1 MILTPIR
8 RYGAMILMLLTVA
21 FSGEVLAKTHTA
33 TTSHKPQVIKA
44 SNTQVSSK
52 QEYSRNSAKS
62 SKRRRQYYD
71 RN

>member
-33 TTSHKPQVIKA
+33 TTSHKPQITKA
-44 SNTQVSSK
+44 SNKQLSSK
-52 QEYSRNSAKS
+52 QE
-62 SKRRRQYYD
+62 
-71 RN
+71 